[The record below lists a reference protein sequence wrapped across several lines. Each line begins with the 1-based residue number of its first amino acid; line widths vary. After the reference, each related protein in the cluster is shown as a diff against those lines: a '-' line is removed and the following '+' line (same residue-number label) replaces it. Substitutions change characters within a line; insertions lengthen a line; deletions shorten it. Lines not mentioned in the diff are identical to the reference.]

1 MYIYSGFYF
10 IREEISFKK
19 FIYSYKGSDVMTELV
34 IVRHGE
40 SIWNLENR
48 FTGWVDVPLSQKG
61 KDEAKR
67 AGEVLKG
74 YHFDKIFVSHMTR
87 ALDTMH
93 IMLSAMNDKRTPII
107 YHFDDAQTLEREH
120 SSQDSH
126 SELKIIQTKALA
138 ERYYGNLQGL
148 NKDECRKKYGDEQVH
163 IWRRS
168 YATQP
173 PGGESLKDTLHRV
186 MPFYDKQI
194 VPELEKGRKIL
205 IVAHGNSLRAIVKHL
220 ENISDEEIPNY
231 ELATGVPIVYDLDEN
246 LHVVGKKEFK

>member
-1 MYIYSGFYF
+1 
-10 IREEISFKK
+10 
-19 FIYSYKGSDVMTELV
+19 MTELI

-40 SIWNLENR
+40 SLWNLENR
-48 FTGWVDVPLSQKG
+48 FTGWMDIQLSPKG
-61 KDEAKR
+61 KDEAKK
-67 AGEVLKG
+67 AGEALKG
-74 YHFDKIFVSHMTR
+74 YHFDKVFVSHLTR

-93 IMLSAMNDKRTPII
+93 ILLETMKEKRTQAI
-107 YHFDDAQTLEREH
+107 YHFDDAQILEREH
-120 SSQDSH
+120 SSQESTN
-126 SELKIIQTKALA
+126 ELKITQTKALA

-148 NKDECRKKYGDEQVH
+148 NKDDCRKKYGEEQVQ

-186 MPFYDKQI
+186 LPFYEKHI
-194 VPELEKGRKIL
+194 VPELKEGKTIL

-231 ELATGVPIVYDLDEN
+231 ELATGVPTVYHLDEH
-246 LHVVGKKEFK
+246 LHVIDKKILK